1 MNNLKIEDVINLHW
15 DDTITHVV
23 AMTSVVY
30 NGGISDMAGEITIDN
45 GHPIF
50 DILRYRGDGE
60 DQNEGYKA
68 YLTKLDNLSSL
79 PETIHNV
86 FTISGRNGDI
96 TITHI
101 QDNEDNPSYPSI
113 PVLLDWLKDNE
124 LNHTFLM
131 DKESILDSV
140 FDYKYVKI
148 LLESNISDQENPNVK
163 TGYLII
169 VDSFTDTQKLTI
181 RKVYFIG

>member
-1 MNNLKIEDVINLHW
+1 MNNLKAENIINPLW

-50 DILRYRGDGE
+50 NISRYRGDGD
-60 DQNEGYKA
+60 DQSEGYKA
-68 YLTKLDNLSSL
+68 YLTKLDNLTPL

-86 FTISGRNGDI
+86 FTISGRKGDI

-131 DKESILDSV
+131 DKESILNSV
-140 FDYKYVKI
+140 FYYKYVKI
-148 LLESNISDQENPNVK
+148 LMESNISDKENPNVK
-163 TGYLII
+163 TGYEII
-169 VDSFTDTQKLTI
+169 ADSSTRTQKLTI
-181 RKVYFIG
+181 QKVYFVG